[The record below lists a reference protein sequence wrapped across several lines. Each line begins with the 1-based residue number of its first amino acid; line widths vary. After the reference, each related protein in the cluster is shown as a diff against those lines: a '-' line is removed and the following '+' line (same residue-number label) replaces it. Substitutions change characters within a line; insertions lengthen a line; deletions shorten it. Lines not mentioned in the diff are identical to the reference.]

1 MFVSEF
7 DAKKSVSYDE
17 LGYYFFFLKVFS
29 SHIPISGL
37 FISLYPFTLI
47 LIV

>member
-17 LGYYFFFLKVFS
+17 LGYFFFLKVFS